1 MYAKQMIEMAEQ
13 DKQFLNIRKEIII
26 DDDTTDEQLGSIV
39 RMMYRAKE
47 RQNNELIERCKREAE

>member
-47 RQNNELIERCKREAE
+47 RQSNELIERCKREAE

>member
-26 DDDTTDEQLGSIV
+26 DNDTTDEQLGSIV

-47 RQNNELIERCKREAE
+47 RQSNELIERCKREAE

>member
-47 RQNNELIERCKREAE
+47 RQNNELSERCKREAE